1 MDGIRDETPSR
12 PGEVSFIPEGMD
24 VHLAW
29 KNHAEVQTSL
39 MIEFDPGL
47 FGTYA
52 PEVAGSRLSRGVLVP
67 ANYADR
73 PVIAGLI
80 RLLAREI
87 EPARRRGRIFADTVT
102 RLIALE
108 LAASHWS
115 VPVRD
120 MDRPTRH
127 DPRVQ
132 RAIDHVEA
140 NFARDISLLEIAN
153 AAGLSPTH
161 LTSVFQRETGHTPYA
176 YVIERRLREAVRL
189 LRDTDLPIAQ
199 VAYATGFADQ
209 QHMTRVFRARLAT
222 TPRAV
227 RVG

>member
-1 MDGIRDETPSR
+1 
-12 PGEVSFIPEGMD
+12 
-24 VHLAW
+24 
-29 KNHAEVQTSL
+29 
-39 MIEFDPGL
+39 
-47 FGTYA
+47 
-52 PEVAGSRLSRGVLVP
+52 VLVP

-87 EPARRRGRIFADTVT
+87 EPARRRGRIFSETVV

-115 VPVRD
+115 VPVQD

-132 RAIDHVEA
+132 RAIDYVEA
-140 NFARDISLLEIAN
+140 NFARDISLIEIAN

-209 QHMTRVFRARLAT
+209 QHMTRVFRARLST

-227 RVG
+227 RRG